1 MLTPDSRTSA
11 RMKATER
18 NLRKFEVPR
27 ATDGSASRI
36 SDYFGMNIFDFRKS
50 DMIPAEVKKELI
62 SYTANRTSGKK
73 LSKQTAEV
81 VSKAV
86 SEWAMNRGA
95 THFCHWFQPLTG
107 STAEKHD
114 SFLTYSSDDAPIEKF
129 SASQLIQGEPDA
141 SSFPNGGSRST
152 FEARGYTSW
161 DISSPMFLRESENGK
176 TLCIPTAFVSYSG
189 EALDVKTPHLRSITA
204 LDRAATKFM
213 NLIGDVETKNVYST
227 CGCEQEYFLIDKS
240 LYYLRPDL
248 VMTGRALMGSMT
260 SKNQQLSDHYFGTVP
275 ERVLAFMQEL
285 DMKLHK
291 LGIPAKTRHNEVAPA
306 QFELAPIFRDSNL
319 AADQNQLIMAVMKKI
334 AEKHNFV
341 CLLHEKPFTGINGS
355 GKHLNWSMSDN
366 NGRNLLEPGANPHE
380 NYRFLAMVAIVVDG
394 VKKNAGALRM
404 AVSTHGNDHRL
415 GAHEAPPSIISVYL
429 GHALDSI
436 FESILE
442 GKNFSPNHNN
452 ILDMGADQLAHLL
465 KDNTDRNRTSPFAF
479 TGNKFEFRAVGS
491 SQAVGWPSTILNA
504 AMAQALTD
512 ATALV
517 EKFKGDGKTT
527 DEALI
532 ELIRTLMKRSGNVVF
547 SGDGYSEEWVKE
559 AARRGLPN
567 LRTSPEA
574 LKVLKDENQ
583 TKFLVDQGV
592 LRPEEINTRYN
603 VMVDNYCLYR
613 EIEFSTMLTMVTQ
626 NVLPCGLDYK
636 AKLAGVIR
644 DQKTIG
650 VESSVELEIYKQ
662 LNLAVKD
669 VFESAGQL
677 KAAVDALSD
686 NSEDKANQIASTVMP
701 LSKKVANACNALE
714 GMIPDDMWRLPK
726 FYDMLFL
733 R

>member
-1 MLTPDSRTSA
+1 MLTTDSRNSA

-27 ATDGSASRI
+27 GTDGSASRI
-36 SDYFGMNIFDFRKS
+36 SEYFGKNIFDFRKS

-62 SYTANRTSGKK
+62 TYTANRTSGKK
-73 LSKQTAEV
+73 LSKTAAEV
-81 VSKAV
+81 VAKAV

-114 SFLTYSSDDAPIEKF
+114 SFITYSSEDAPIEKF

-334 AEKHNFV
+334 AERHNFV

-380 NYRFLAMVAIVVDG
+380 NYRFLAMVSIVVDA

-404 AVSTHGNDHRL
+404 AVATHGNDHRL

-429 GHALDSI
+429 GL
-436 FESILE
+436 
-442 GKNFSPNHNN
+442 
-452 ILDMGADQLAHLL
+452 
-465 KDNTDRNRTSPFAF
+465 
-479 TGNKFEFRAVGS
+479 
-491 SQAVGWPSTILNA
+491 
-504 AMAQALTD
+504 
-512 ATALV
+512 
-517 EKFKGDGKTT
+517 
-527 DEALI
+527 
-532 ELIRTLMKRSGNVVF
+532 
-547 SGDGYSEEWVKE
+547 
-559 AARRGLPN
+559 
-567 LRTSPEA
+567 
-574 LKVLKDENQ
+574 
-583 TKFLVDQGV
+583 
-592 LRPEEINTRYN
+592 
-603 VMVDNYCLYR
+603 
-613 EIEFSTMLTMVTQ
+613 
-626 NVLPCGLDYK
+626 
-636 AKLAGVIR
+636 
-644 DQKTIG
+644 
-650 VESSVELEIYKQ
+650 
-662 LNLAVKD
+662 
-669 VFESAGQL
+669 
-677 KAAVDALSD
+677 
-686 NSEDKANQIASTVMP
+686 
-701 LSKKVANACNALE
+701 
-714 GMIPDDMWRLPK
+714 
-726 FYDMLFL
+726 
-733 R
+733 

>member
-1 MLTPDSRTSA
+1 MLTTDSRNSA

-27 ATDGSASRI
+27 GTDGSASRI
-36 SDYFGMNIFDFRKS
+36 SEYFGMNIFDFRKS

-62 SYTANRTSGKK
+62 TYTANRTSGKK
-73 LSKQTAEV
+73 LSKTTAEV

-114 SFLTYSSDDAPIEKF
+114 SFITYSADDIAIEKF

-380 NYRFLAMVAIVVDG
+380 NYRFLAMVSIVVDG

-404 AVSTHGNDHRL
+404 AVATHGNDHRL
-415 GAHEAPPSIISVYL
+415 GAHEAPPSIMSVYL
-429 GHALDSI
+429 GHALDNI

-442 GKNFSPNHNN
+442 GKNFSPNNNN

-517 EKFKGDGKTT
+517 EKYKAEGKTT

-547 SGDGYSEEWVKE
+547 SGDGYSQEWVKE
-559 AARRGLPN
+559 AAKRGLPN

-613 EIEFSTMLTMVTQ
+613 EIEFQTMMTMVTQ
-626 NVLPCGLDYK
+626 NILPCGLDYK
-636 AKLAGVIR
+636 AKLAGIIK

-650 VESSVELEIYKQ
+650 LESSVEIEIYKR
-662 LNLAVKD
+662 LNIVVENLFD
-669 VFESAGQL
+669 SARQL
-677 KAAVDALSD
+677 KTAVEALSE
-686 NSEDKANQIASTVMP
+686 NSEAKAMEISTTVMP
-701 LSKKVANACNALE
+701 LSKKVAAACNALE
-714 GMIPDDMWRLPK
+714 EMTPDEMWRLPK

>member
-1 MLTPDSRTSA
+1 MLTTDSRNSA

-27 ATDGSASRI
+27 GTDGSASRI
-36 SDYFGMNIFDFRKS
+36 SEYFGMNIFDFRKS

-62 SYTANRTSGKK
+62 TYTANRTSGKK
-73 LSKQTAEV
+73 LSKTTAEV

-380 NYRFLAMVAIVVDG
+380 NYRFLAMVSIVVDG

-404 AVSTHGNDHRL
+404 AVATHGNDHRL

-429 GHALDSI
+429 GHALDNI

-442 GKNFSPNHNN
+442 GKNFSPNNNN

-517 EKFKGDGKTT
+517 EKYKAEGKTT

-559 AARRGLPN
+559 AAKRGLPN

-613 EIEFSTMLTMVTQ
+613 EIEFQTMMTMVTQ

-636 AKLAGVIR
+636 AKLAGIIK

-650 VESSVELEIYKQ
+650 LESSVEIEIYKR
-662 LNLAVKD
+662 LNIVVENLFD
-669 VFESAGQL
+669 SARQL
-677 KAAVDALSD
+677 KTAVEALNS
-686 NSEDKANQIASTVMP
+686 NSEDRATEIAAKVMP
-701 LSKKVANACNALE
+701 LSKKVAAACNALE
-714 GMIPDDMWRLPK
+714 EMTPDEMWRLPK

>member
-1 MLTPDSRTSA
+1 MLTTDSRNSA

-27 ATDGSASRI
+27 GTDGSASRI
-36 SDYFGMNIFDFRKS
+36 SEYFGKNIFDFRKS

-62 SYTANRTSGKK
+62 TYTANRTSGKK
-73 LSKQTAEV
+73 LSKTAAEV
-81 VSKAV
+81 VAKAV

-114 SFLTYSSDDAPIEKF
+114 SFITYSSEDAPIEKF

-334 AEKHNFV
+334 AERHNFV

-380 NYRFLAMVAIVVDG
+380 NYRFLAMVSIVVDA

-404 AVSTHGNDHRL
+404 AVATHGNDHRL

-429 GHALDSI
+429 GHALDNI
-436 FESILE
+436 FESILG
-442 GKNFSPNHNN
+442 GKNFSPNQNN

-517 EKFKGDGKTT
+517 EKYKGEGKTT

-574 LKVLKDENQ
+574 LRVLKDENQ

-613 EIEFSTMLTMVTQ
+613 EIEFQTMMTMVTQ

-636 AKLAGVIR
+636 AKLAGIIK

-650 VESSVELEIYKQ
+650 LESSVEIEIYKR
-662 LNLAVKD
+662 LNIVVENLFD
-669 VFESAGQL
+669 SARQL
-677 KAAVDALSD
+677 KTAVEALSE
-686 NSEDKANQIASTVMP
+686 NSEAKAMEISATVMP
-701 LSKKVANACNALE
+701 LSKKVAAACNALE
-714 GMIPDDMWRLPK
+714 EMTPDEMWRLPK

>member
-1 MLTPDSRTSA
+1 MLTTDSRNSA
-11 RMKATER
+11 KMKATDR
-18 NLRKFEVPR
+18 SLRKFESPKTSNG
-27 ATDGSASRI
+27 ANSRI
-36 SDYFGMNIFDFRKS
+36 SEYFGINVFDFKKS

-62 SYTANRTSGKK
+62 SYTASRTSGKK
-73 LSKQTAEV
+73 LSKVAGEV
-81 VSKAV
+81 VAKAV

-114 SFLTYSSDDAPIEKF
+114 SFLTYSSDDTPIEKF

-161 DISSPMFLRESENGK
+161 DITSPMFLRESENGK

-204 LDRAATKFM
+204 LDKAATKFM
-213 NLIGDVETKNVYST
+213 NLIGDTDTKNVYST
-227 CGCEQEYFLIDKS
+227 CGCEQEYFLVDKS
-240 LYYLRPDL
+240 LYFLRPDL

-285 DMKLHK
+285 DLKLHK

-319 AADQNQLIMAVMKKI
+319 AADQNQLIMAIMKKI
-334 AEKHNFV
+334 ADRHNFV

-380 NYRFLAMVAIVVDG
+380 NFRFLAMVSIVVDA

-404 AVSTHGNDHRL
+404 AVATHGNDHRL

-429 GHALDSI
+429 GQALDNI
-436 FESILE
+436 FDSILE
-442 GKNFSPNHNN
+442 GKNFTPNHNH
-452 ILDMGADQLAHLL
+452 LMDMGADQLAHLL

-491 SQAVGWPSTILNA
+491 SQAVGWPSTILNG
-504 AMAQALTD
+504 AMAQTLTE

-517 EKFKGDGKTT
+517 EKYKAAGKTT

-567 LRTSPEA
+567 LKTSPEA

-583 TKFLVDQGV
+583 TKFLVDQGI
-592 LRPEEINTRYN
+592 LRPEEIRTRYN
-603 VMVDNYCLYR
+603 VMMDNYCMYR
-613 EIEFSTMLTMVTQ
+613 EIEIQTMLTMVTQ

-636 AKLAGVIR
+636 SKLATVIK
-644 DQKTIG
+644 DQKEIG
-650 VESSVELEIYKQ
+650 LESSVEVDIYKN
-662 LNLAVKD
+662 LNVVVKD
-669 VFESAGQL
+669 VFESAAKL
-677 KAAVDALSD
+677 KGAVEALSTD
-686 NSEDKANQIASTVMP
+686 SEERATQIAATIMP
-701 LSKKVANACNALE
+701 LTKKVAAACNALE
-714 GMIPDDMWRLPK
+714 EMTPDEMWRLPK